1 MSNSSSD
8 YDVTNYT
15 TDELLDLFS
24 VKKKE
29 SGDVLQIMNNA
40 REMIAKALDIKNND
54 LATFLKAAIA
64 KLFLDNEIVEQ
75 NVDNDQIE
83 DETDTAQN
91 EIDDNTNFFKPEK
104 VEIKSATNSNQDDS
118 SRIHNINVIGK
129 EDKNVIYQNKLDIP
143 HNYNSK
149 ILKGDMNPTFRQVR
163 YQTISIDSHYRDIF
177 PTYGTSCDNIEEIE
191 IRRKYSS
198 SDFEFFLSE
207 KQTNVIRLSLDFI
220 QIPMGSYYTFSHVYG
235 NTSFFLNPN
244 GICIKI
250 ADGNYTPAEM
260 KLALENEIINTN
272 GINIS
277 FNFDTKTS
285 KWTIVNNTS
294 SQQTF
299 DWLSTSCPLTNDCF
313 DNVKKKGN
321 NNIKTNKNKLDSNLG
336 WYLGFRQRKTVIEA
350 NSSVTALST
359 YDQFGT
365 KYVILE
371 VDDFNRN
378 RSTGNLVTMK
388 SDRNYFKNM
397 SIYTQIKASK
407 IVNTT
412 PDANGNIS
420 YDYVDCKLEKKER
433 PSRKGTANPN
443 SIIVGED
450 TITDAQKW
458 AIQQK
463 IFSQTTKQIN
473 RDHAISS
480 TNTLIKIP
488 VIPNTNPL
496 VPLHYSNI
504 YGFDRSRTYF
514 GPVNIE
520 KLRIRLKDDRGNIMD
535 LNDAEVTLSIILEK
549 LYQY

>member
-1 MSNSSSD
+1 MSNTSSD

-75 NVDNDQIE
+75 NVDNDLIE
-83 DETDTAQN
+83 DDTDSALNETN
-91 EIDDNTNFFKPEK
+91 NNTNFFKPEK
-104 VEIKSATNSNQDDS
+104 VEIKSVTNSNQEGS
-118 SRIHNINVIGK
+118 NRIHNINVIGK
-129 EDKNVIYQNKLDIP
+129 KDKNVIYQNKIDIP
-143 HNYNSK
+143 HNYNSQ
-149 ILKGDMNPTFRQVR
+149 ILKGDMNPTFRQLR
-163 YQTISIDSHYRDIF
+163 YQTISIDSHFRDLI
-177 PTYGTSCDNIEEIE
+177 PTNGTSCDNIEEIE
-191 IRRKYSS
+191 IRRKYTST
-198 SDFEFFLSE
+198 DFEFFLSE

-220 QIPMGSYYTFSHVYG
+220 QIPMGAYYTFSHIYG
-235 NTSFFLNPN
+235 NTSFSLNPSA
-244 GICIKI
+244 ICIKI

-260 KLALENEIINTN
+260 KLALENEVFVNN
-272 GINIS
+272 GLNIR
-277 FNFDTKTS
+277 FDFDSKTS

-299 DWLSTSCPLTNDCF
+299 DWLSTTCPLTNDCF
-313 DNVKKKGN
+313 DNV
-321 NNIKTNKNKLDSNLG
+321 KNKLDSNLG
-336 WYLGFRQRKTVIEA
+336 WYLGFRQKKTVIKA
-350 NSSVTALST
+350 NSSVTAVST

-371 VDDFNRN
+371 LDDFNRN

-388 SDRNYFKNM
+388 SDRNHFKNM

-420 YDYVDCKLEKKER
+420 YDFVDCKLEKKER

-443 SIIVGED
+443 SIVVGED
-450 TITDAQKW
+450 TITEAQKW

-488 VIPNTNPL
+488 VIPNSNPL
-496 VPLHYSNI
+496 VPLYYHNT

-514 GPVNIE
+514 GPVDIE

-535 LNDAEVTLSIILEK
+535 LNDADVTLSIILEK